1 MSPLHTAHVSCSNS
15 GVATDHSYFSQ
26 RVAVPLT
33 DEGYARSVKFFVAIG
48 VAACLIVIGGAER
61 VPAGGGCFRDV
72 QNIEPEF
79 SPDGSA
85 VVFVS
90 EGKGGCS
97 PFGRLL
103 LATSA
108 GGEPRDLLA
117 ASGALALRPHF
128 SPEGTR
134 ILTTVLED
142 GSAVPVVAIVTL
154 AGERRDLAAGN
165 NPFWSADGAEVAFT
179 PAGRPGEVWAIGSD
193 GTGLHRIGSG
203 SEPIWSPDGRL
214 LAVRDT
220 GGPFGAIAV
229 IHPDGTGHRQVAD
242 GAYPYYPVLWD
253 RDGRRIGFL
262 AGEGDVL
269 RVVDVEG
276 GMTRSYP
283 VPGQANPIA
292 WSAAGGALALRGGA
306 QLSLASGTVT
316 RAFAGWDVLAVT
328 RDWSRAAVS
337 VAAGRYF
344 AWEGND
350 LYVAEPLGSGARL
363 VSPRRCPAV
372 RRCLEGDDAANT
384 LRAAQPNSWL
394 RGLAGHD
401 SLTGSS
407 GFDRIEGALGDDL
420 IVGNAGNDHLFGDVG
435 RDRIFGG
442 VGDDYV
448 DGGPGD
454 DVLVSGS
461 GGGRIFAGPGNDR
474 IDARRGRGTTVHCSD
489 GVDTVRANRST
500 RIARDCERV
509 RTGIPE

>member
-1 MSPLHTAHVSCSNS
+1 M
-15 GVATDHSYFSQ
+15 
-26 RVAVPLT
+26 PLT
-33 DEGYARSVKFFVAIG
+33 GKGYARSVRLLVAIV
-48 VAACLIVIGGAER
+48 VAACVIVIGGAER
-61 VPAGGGCFRDV
+61 VSAGGGCWRDV
-72 QNIEPEF
+72 LNIEPEF

-97 PFGRLL
+97 AFGRLL

-117 ASGALALRPHF
+117 ASGALASRPHF

-134 ILTTVLED
+134 ILATVSED
-142 GSAVPVVAIVTL
+142 GSAGPVVAIVTL
-154 AGERRDLAAGN
+154 AGERRDLAAGK
-165 NPFWSADGAEVAFT
+165 NPSWSADGAEVAFT
-179 PAGRPGEVWAIGSD
+179 PAGRPGEVWAIRSD

-220 GGPFGAIAV
+220 GGAVGAIAV
-229 IHPDGTGHRQVAD
+229 MHPDGAGHRQVAD
-242 GAYPYYPVLWD
+242 GAYYYPVVWD
-253 RDGRRIGFL
+253 RAGRRIGFL
-262 AGEGDVL
+262 AGDGDVV
-269 RVVDVEG
+269 RVVDVES
-276 GMTRSYP
+276 GMTRSYR
-283 VPGQANPIA
+283 VPGQAYPIA

-306 QLSLASGTVT
+306 QLALASGTVT
-316 RAFAGWDVLAVT
+316 RAFAHWDVLAVT

-344 AWEGND
+344 AYEGND

-363 VSPRRCPAV
+363 VSPRRCAATS
-372 RRCLEGDDAANT
+372 RCREGNDGGNT
-384 LRAAQPNSWL
+384 LRATRPNSWL

-401 SLTGSS
+401 SLIGSS
-407 GFDRIEGALGDDL
+407 GFDRIEGAFGDDL

-442 VGDDYV
+442 AGDDYL
-448 DGGPGD
+448 DGGAGD

-461 GGGRIFAGPGNDR
+461 GRGRIFAGPGNDR
-474 IDARRGRGTTVHCSD
+474 IDARRGRRTAVYCSD
-489 GVDTVRANRST
+489 GVDFVRANTST

-509 RTGIPE
+509 QTGIPREP